1 MADASAA
8 HPPRLDDL
16 VTVVDSLHPGAPPLE
31 QLAGAVELAE
41 QLGELADHL
50 IGHFVDLARRA
61 GASWTEIGQSLGVS
75 KQAVQKRFVANAFPE
90 PDELA
95 SGRFSR
101 FTPRAKSVV
110 SFAQA
115 QAREAGHPWV
125 LPLHVLLGLLHE
137 HEALAAQAII
147 AQQVPLDDVH
157 QRVAAR
163 LATEPTGTAADHV
176 KFAPSSKRLLAL
188 TLREALLLGHNYI
201 GTEHML
207 LAMLA
212 EPDDAAGH
220 LLVELG
226 VQRAATEAWLQ
237 QQLRR

>member
-1 MADASAA
+1 MDTPVPP
-8 HPPRLDDL
+8 PPRLDDL

-115 QAREAGHPWV
+115 RAREAGHPWV

-137 HEALAAQAII
+137 HEALAAQAIA
-147 AQQVPLDDVH
+147 AQRVPLDEVRR
-157 QRVAAR
+157 RVDAL
-163 LATEPTGTAADHV
+163 LALEPTGTAADHV
-176 KFAPSSKRLLAL
+176 KFASSSKRLLAL

-201 GTEHML
+201 GTEHVL

-212 EPDDAAGH
+212 EPGEPAGQV
-220 LLVELG
+220 LAECG
-226 VQRAATEAWLQ
+226 IRRAAAETWLHE
-237 QQLRR
+237 QLRR